1 KSDFVGE
8 FFCGTATRIEGVGLE
23 QIAEETARRHRDAFG
38 DSPVLKHALDVGG
51 EYMFRIRGEAH
62 AWSPETVA
70 TLQHAV
76 RGNSRDKYRAFA
88 KLLNEQSER
97 MLTIRGVF
105 RIKSAEDD
113 GRKSVPLDEVEP
125 AKEIV
130 KRFATGAMSYGSI
143 SREAHTT
150 LAIAMNRIGG
160 KSNTGEGGEES
171 DRFKPLP
178 NG

>member
-1 KSDFVGE
+1 MHRLDV
-8 FFCGTATRIEGVGLE
+8 AGVRLGRLVDEPPGAGDRGLE
-23 QIAEETARRHRDAFG
+23 LRG
-38 DSPVLKHALDVGG
+38 VVGG
-51 EYMFRIRGEAH
+51 DPARVGVIGPEFRVRGEAH

-88 KLLNEQSER
+88 KILNEQAEKI
-97 MLTIRGVF
+97 LTIRGLF
-105 RIKSAEDD
+105 RIKSAEED
-113 GRKSVPLDEVEP
+113 GRTPVPLDEVEP

-150 LAIAMNRIGG
+150 LAIAGSIQ
-160 KSNTGEGGEES
+160 E
-171 DRFKPLP
+171 FPV
-178 NG
+178 